1 MEVGLVRGA
10 PVIRA
15 ETSRWLMP
23 DARELLIPVCCMQFN
38 ENISVSV
45 YSDVGSVSS
54 LILDFPASSTVR
66 KKFCCL

>member
-15 ETSRWLMP
+15 ETSRWLMH
-23 DARELLIPVCCMQFN
+23 DARELLIPICCMKFSK
-38 ENISVSV
+38 NIFMSV
-45 YSDVGSVSS
+45 YSDIGSVSS
-54 LILDFPASSTVR
+54 LNLDFPASGTVR

>member
-1 MEVGLVRGA
+1 MEVRLVRGA

-23 DARELLIPVCCMQFN
+23 DARELLIPICCMKFS
-38 ENISVSV
+38 ENISMSV
-45 YSDVGSVSS
+45 YSDIRSVSS
-54 LILDFPASSTVR
+54 LNLDFPASGTVR